1 MNVQELEDWFK
12 SVELPKPPIML
23 FPGTEIT
30 DVDKF
35 LDVHFAALKANPD
48 SKANVPVWHRLR
60 ALKLLI
66 ESNL

>member
-1 MNVQELEDWFK
+1 MSVQELEDWFK

-23 FPGTEIT
+23 FPGTEIA
-30 DVDKF
+30 DLDKF
-35 LDVHFAALKANPD
+35 LEVHFAALKANPD
-48 SKANVPVWHRLR
+48 SKAKVPVWYRLR

>member
-23 FPGTEIT
+23 FPGTEIA
-30 DVDKF
+30 DLDKF
-35 LDVHFAALKANPD
+35 LEVHFAALKANPD